1 MVFMFDQQLFIA
13 EGLQHAEVGLLALQY
28 AFDAAFAGDVLN
40 LAAAERITFHNPVV
54 IFDVLDLWNH
64 VFPDVQ
70 SSVDVGVAK
79 LDLEQE
85 TTLEG

>member
-1 MVFMFDQQLFIA
+1 MVFMFDQQLFVA

-28 AFDAAFAGDVLN
+28 AFDAALAGDVLD
-40 LAAAERITFHNPVV
+40 LATAERIAFHDMVV
-54 IFDVLDLWNH
+54 VLDVLDFRDH

-70 SSVDVGVAK
+70 SGVGVGVAK

>member
-40 LAAAERITFHNPVV
+40 LAAAERIAFHDPVV
-54 IFDVLDLWNH
+54 VLDVLDFGNH

-70 SSVDVGVAK
+70 SGASVGVAK